1 MYLDTSLQ
9 TYLDE
14 LASSQPT
21 PGGGSASALSG
32 ALGAGLACMV
42 IQLTLGKASYANVQL
57 EMETLLPQV
66 EQLRR
71 RFQQLMQEDSD
82 VYGRLSASFKLPR
95 ETDEQKVARTNAI
108 QERLVEA
115 ALVPMEI
122 TERAVELLQ
131 YCERIA
137 QIGNVNVLSDIATGA
152 MLVAGAGTGAAWMVR
167 TNLNSMKNQELVK
180 QLGGR
185 LSRALERITTLGQ
198 RVSTIVGERA

>member
-1 MYLDTSLQ
+1 MYLDTSLR

-32 ALGAGLACMV
+32 ALAASLACMV

-82 VYGRLSASFKLPR
+82 AYGRLSASFKLPR
-95 ETDEQKVARTNAI
+95 ETNEQRAARTNAI

-115 ALVPMEI
+115 ALVPLEI

-137 QIGNVNVLSDIATGA
+137 QI
-152 MLVAGAGTGAAWMVR
+152 
-167 TNLNSMKNQELVK
+167 
-180 QLGGR
+180 
-185 LSRALERITTLGQ
+185 
-198 RVSTIVGERA
+198 